1 MISFALQGSCRSAK
15 DVVGTSVAITDD
27 MKKQTICSITFLSVL
42 VFVFPLTVAA
52 QETQTISRTSLA
64 RLDVLSRAR
73 FFEPTIEK
81 AARSEG
87 VDPLILWTIAYNE
100 TRFRPWLTSPKNAQG
115 LMQFMP
121 ATAARFGLANP
132 YEPTS
137 SLFAA
142 AKYVRYLGRLFDW
155 KFESVLA
162 AYNAGEGTVLA
173 YLQGRELRVNGKVI
187 NASRLRTANGVPPYK
202 ETLGYVA
209 QGVNVYRWLQRQG
222 RLGVPS
228 SSFKPEQNARKEIPT
243 KVFEVQESQAVS
255 VFYDPRTGKR
265 SVMSSNNSDHFPQL
279 DFGPVIVGPALPT
292 YSAQRARSTFAGK
305 LQMSERSP

>member
-1 MISFALQGSCRSAK
+1 MISLALQGSCRSAK
-15 DVVGTSVAITDD
+15 DVVGTSVAVSRD
-27 MKKQTICSITFLSVL
+27 MKKRTIYSITFLSVL
-42 VFVFPLTVAA
+42 IFVFPLTVAA
-52 QETQTISRTSLA
+52 QETQRLSRTSLA
-64 RLDVLSRAR
+64 RMDVLSRAR
-73 FFEPTIEK
+73 LFERSIEK
-81 AARSEG
+81 TARSEG

-121 ATAARFGLANP
+121 ATAARYALANP

-137 SLFAA
+137 SVLAA
-142 AKYVRYLGRLFDW
+142 AKYVKYLGRLFDW
-155 KFESVLA
+155 KLESVLA
-162 AYNAGEGTVLA
+162 AYNAGEGTVSA
-173 YLQGRELRVNGKVI
+173 YLHGRELRVNGRVI
-187 NASRLRTANGVPPYK
+187 NASKKRTVNGVPPYK

-222 RLGVPS
+222 RLGVPTTA
-228 SSFKPEQNARKEIPT
+228 FKPEQNARKEEPRKI
-243 KVFEVQESQAVS
+243 VEVKETQAMS

-292 YSAQRARSTFAGK
+292 NSAQRARSTFAGK
-305 LQMSERSP
+305 LQISEGSK